1 MNSTPMTRR
10 SRPLLALALCLG
22 FFADAAI
29 SQPLSINLN
38 QPTIET
44 GQTLTFSVT
53 GPPGTNIWMLLD
65 LVEGQSVYPPVGT
78 LDIAFSPLAQVY
90 NFGQLPEDG
99 LFVRFDEIPCYT
111 GFGSLDVFLQV
122 VGQDPVTGAFSKSN
136 PVTVTIVEGDCD
148 SECDGGIV
156 VLGLQ
161 VDIPNVTPGLDTLEI
176 SIHKGSND
184 GTPGDLQA
192 AFAEVVDL
200 TQPVV
205 VPLSNMT
212 GSLVVQV
219 LDIENDTLTIRFEID
234 AVLAGINKLDANTYI
249 ELSFNGTS
257 YIETIHTSC
266 SQPIAVGDMFGTFTI
281 TNLIDGGDG
290 GGMGG
295 MGM

>member
-1 MNSTPMTRR
+1 MTAAPLTRR
-10 SRPLLALALCLG
+10 SRPFLAIALCLG
-22 FFADAAI
+22 LFAEGAL

-38 QPTIET
+38 QPTVET
-44 GQTLTFSVT
+44 GQTLAFSVT

-65 LVEGQSVYPPVGT
+65 LVEGQSFYPPVGT

-90 NFGQLPEDG
+90 NNGPLPQDG
-99 LFVRFDEIPCYT
+99 LFIRFDQIPCYT
-111 GFGSLDVFLQV
+111 GFGSLDVYLQV

-176 SIHKGSND
+176 NIHKGSND
-184 GTPGDLQA
+184 GTPGDLQT

-200 TQPVV
+200 TQPVAL
-205 VPLSNMT
+205 PMSNLT
-212 GSLVVQV
+212 GGLVVQV
-219 LDIENDTLTIRFEID
+219 LDLDDGTLTIRFEID
-234 AVLAGINKLDANTYI
+234 AVLAGLDKLNANTYI

-266 SQPIAVGDMFGTFTI
+266 SQPIAVGDMFGTFII

>member
-1 MNSTPMTRR
+1 MHSAPLTPRA
-10 SRPLLALALCLG
+10 RPLLALALCLG
-22 FFADAAI
+22 FFAEAAI
-29 SQPLSINLN
+29 SQPLSININ

-78 LDIAFSPLAQVY
+78 LDIAFSPLAQIY
-90 NFGQLPEDG
+90 NFGPLPTDG
-99 LFVRFDEIPCYT
+99 LFIRFDEIPCFT
-111 GFGSLDVFLQV
+111 NFGSLDVFLQV
-122 VGQDPVTGAFSKSN
+122 VGRDPMSGAFSKSN
-136 PVTVTIVEGDCD
+136 PVTLTIVEGDCD

-161 VDIPNVTPGLDTLEI
+161 VDIPNVMAGLDTLEI
-176 SIHKGSND
+176 SIHKGS
-184 GTPGDLQA
+184 GGGSPGALQA
-192 AFAEVVDL
+192 TFAEVVDL
-200 TQPVV
+200 TQPVTL
-205 VPLSNMT
+205 PLTNMT

-219 LDIENDTLTIRFEID
+219 LDIDNGTLTIRFEID

-266 SQPIAVGDMFGTFTI
+266 SQPIAVGDMFGSFII
-281 TNLIDGGDG
+281 TNLIDGGSG